1 MRAFFWEVRNG
12 RFETIFP
19 FRTTAIMWLLLL
31 LAAFPDPWPPRFDSR
46 DVTNSTLQK
55 AFATHPPLKD
65 WLRRVI
71 NGGRQEVTWA
81 SVDDL
86 LIDYVQSTRRALF
99 INDIVTIDAED
110 QLLNARSNDDVDDD
124 FEYKNDLKQRVHR
137 HKEARARMDP
147 NGHNTQ

>member
-1 MRAFFWEVRNG
+1 M
-12 RFETIFP
+12 
-19 FRTTAIMWLLLL
+19 
-31 LAAFPDPWPPRFDSR
+31 
-46 DVTNSTLQK
+46 K
-55 AFATHPPLKD
+55 
-65 WLRRVI
+65 
-71 NGGRQEVTWA
+71 VTWA

-99 INDIVTIDAED
+99 INDIVTIDVED
-110 QLLNARSNDDVDDD
+110 QLLNARSNDDHD